1 MVKEDTILILVGGAA
16 GVYLLNKGGFFNKAS
31 SGLGNVFEGV
41 GDAVGGLGSGVG
53 QIGQAAGDFGEQ
65 VLGNVGG
72 VTDLL
77 DPFAAFGAGAG
88 QAVGQE
94 FEQAEFRDIINEPL
108 RIEGSYQRAAMTER
122 FKTSF
127 IKAVTNPFGSI
138 RDAQA
143 AGVLPKPNFPN
154 FDDFGNFI
162 SGSQKKLRNL
172 FTKAALSGNDILL
185 PSKAFNIAPSTI
197 ALKEGEEKATSR
209 PFFGRSGKK
218 LRRII
223 KPKVIKTSTSKI
235 SYGRKTRRGR
245 SYGSTRARR
254 EARAA
259 GNRRKIRR
267 KVKSFYSRARSR
279 IRGFFRKLRR

>member
-1 MVKEDTILILVGGAA
+1 MVKDDTLLILVGGAA
-16 GVYLLNKGGFFNKAS
+16 GLYFLNKGGFFQKAS
-31 SGLGNVFEGV
+31 SGLGNVFEGA
-41 GDAVGGLGSGVG
+41 GEAVGGLGAGVG

-77 DPFAAFGAGAG
+77 DPFAAFGKGTGEALGREFD
-88 QAVGQE
+88 QA
-94 FEQAEFRDIINEPL
+94 AYRDIINEPL
-108 RIEGSYQRAAMTER
+108 RIEGSYERAALTER

-127 IKAVTNPFGSI
+127 IKAVTDPFGSI

-172 FTKAALSGNDILL
+172 FTKTALMGNDILL
-185 PSKAFNIAPSTI
+185 PSKSFNIKPSTI
-197 ALKEGEEKATSR
+197 ALKSGEERATSR
-209 PFFGRSGKK
+209 PYFGSSGKK

-223 KPKVIKTSTSKI
+223 KPKDIKISISKS

-245 SYGSTRARR
+245 SYGSTRRTRA
-254 EARAA
+254 ARAA
-259 GNRRKIRR
+259 GNRRRLRR
-267 KVKSFYSRARSR
+267 KVKSFYSRTRSR
-279 IRGFFRKLRR
+279 IKSFFRKLRR